1 MVDEGPA
8 DSGGVAVLARSGL
21 VVDNGSIG
29 HDAADRGTVVGRD
42 HAHDTNRHTGD
53 KQREHKTADR
63 AKGSAGIIGKS
74 PSREEDVGPTC
85 TSGHHASARVSK
97 PRTGGDEADHHEE
110 EPDEVR
116 VNQDLAVR
124 VPDDSEQGERS
135 RFVSRLLLDR

>member
-1 MVDEGPA
+1 MV
-8 DSGGVAVLARSGL
+8 
-21 VVDNGSIG
+21 G
-29 HDAADRGTVVGRD
+29 HD

-116 VNQDLAVR
+116 VNQDLVVR